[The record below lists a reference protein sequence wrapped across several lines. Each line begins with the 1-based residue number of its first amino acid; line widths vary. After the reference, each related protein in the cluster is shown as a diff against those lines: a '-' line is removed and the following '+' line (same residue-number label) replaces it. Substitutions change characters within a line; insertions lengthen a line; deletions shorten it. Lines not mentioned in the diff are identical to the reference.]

1 MKTLVID
8 NFKGSMTAYQEGEIN
23 SGFSFIQNTAG
34 VNPFKKPGN
43 LTFSSAAVQIDAAGS
58 IITDLIMAGKERVES
73 GILYVYAIGSSGRVY
88 KIQVNKPSTN
98 DPNFD
103 TPVLLATITSGTP
116 TFTRGGYIDFFG
128 ATERIYIGH
137 DKGVTRIDFDG
148 MNETAVA
155 GTWTQ
160 TVPRPLKQFL
170 GKLYIG
176 NGANI
181 AEIDTTATQT
191 TATKLAPGFPTN
203 SQVRDI
209 DVTSDGNYLQIV
221 VSSLALPDIL
231 AVTQDTV
238 QTASMGSFVFKWNG
252 TDTGY
257 TSYDTFPTFSLT
269 ANTTFQNSQYTFGYD
284 LIGGAVYNPTDKLL
298 SLQEVQSP
306 LPNAISSTG
315 NIVSWMTPLWYQGFM
330 EADIFMYG
338 SLDFEVGP
346 GFWDVFFQYSSGSDT
361 DIIQV
366 PFQMPVSNFGLGAS
380 SNGYTDNIFGTSK
393 MYFSTLEINGATPHY
408 KFWKWILITS
418 PNIPDTAEP
427 IFEAVYQTQTQL
439 FSKKQEIKEVRI
451 YSEPW
456 VDGNIFKLDLIGSGG
471 TAMTGGSKTFTAQ
484 NSNASAPMYIGTD
497 YVWWNPTMAPTYA
510 LGLWVE
516 NQGTTN
522 FTISKIEVDYQ
533 EGGK

>member
-1 MKTLVID
+1 
-8 NFKGSMTAYQEGEIN
+8 
-23 SGFSFIQNTAG
+23 
-34 VNPFKKPGN
+34 
-43 LTFSSAAVQIDAAGS
+43 
-58 IITDLIMAGKERVES
+58 
-73 GILYVYAIGSSGRVY
+73 
-88 KIQVNKPSTN
+88 
-98 DPNFD
+98 
-103 TPVLLATITSGTP
+103 
-116 TFTRGGYIDFFG
+116 
-128 ATERIYIGH
+128 
-137 DKGVTRIDFDG
+137 
-148 MNETAVA
+148 
-155 GTWTQ
+155 
-160 TVPRPLKQFL
+160 
-170 GKLYIG
+170 
-176 NGANI
+176 
-181 AEIDTTATQT
+181 
-191 TATKLAPGFPTN
+191 
-203 SQVRDI
+203 
-209 DVTSDGNYLQIV
+209 
-221 VSSLALPDIL
+221 
-231 AVTQDTV
+231 
-238 QTASMGSFVFKWNG
+238 
-252 TDTGY
+252 
-257 TSYDTFPTFSLT
+257 
-269 ANTTFQNSQYTFGYD
+269 
-284 LIGGAVYNPTDKLL
+284 
-298 SLQEVQSP
+298 
-306 LPNAISSTG
+306 
-315 NIVSWMTPLWYQGFM
+315 M